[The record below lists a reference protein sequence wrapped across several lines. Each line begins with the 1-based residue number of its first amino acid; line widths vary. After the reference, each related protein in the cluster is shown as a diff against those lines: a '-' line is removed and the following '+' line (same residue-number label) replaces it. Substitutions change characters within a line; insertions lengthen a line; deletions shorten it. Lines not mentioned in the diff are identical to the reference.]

1 MSTMNDLDLQI
12 KEREEFYHRMAE
24 EAVEGLKTIQA
35 VRQQL
40 SGGNNNQDV
49 NEKMLMKSRNVIR
62 FKIRSR
68 SVNCWLRGAKK
79 VIPTRSRTS
88 FTSSVLTSCQMS
100 ILRITRISITAQRG
114 LDNEFT

>member
-1 MSTMNDLDLQI
+1 MSTMNDLDLKL

-35 VRQQL
+35 FV
-40 SGGNNNQDV
+40 SSYPAATII
-49 NEKMLMKSRNVIR
+49 KMLMKSRNVIR

-100 ILRITRISITAQRG
+100 ILRITRISITARRG